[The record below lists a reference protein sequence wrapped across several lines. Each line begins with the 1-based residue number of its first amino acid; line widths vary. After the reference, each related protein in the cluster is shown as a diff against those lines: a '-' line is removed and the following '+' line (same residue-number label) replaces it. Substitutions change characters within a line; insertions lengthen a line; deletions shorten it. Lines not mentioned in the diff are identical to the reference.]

1 MAFTVVLNEPQ
12 SLVNIA
18 HVVRAMNN
26 FGASELRLV
35 RPAEFD
41 VYRITGIAHQSHELV
56 SATRCEDSLDAALA
70 DVTFVV
76 GFTARQRRVKRNVS
90 YLRDAIAE
98 IVRQETDGRVA
109 FLFGR
114 EDRGLGNEALDRCHR
129 TVIIPTSTTH
139 ASLNLAHAAAIAL
152 YERSLALQAPG
163 PLREPKR
170 TASPASREGL
180 EEMFTEIEASLDA
193 IEFFK
198 SRSNV
203 SIMRS
208 IREIGHRVTLDVR
221 EVKLVKAI
229 AIEVRKFIARM
240 GR

>member
-1 MAFTVVLNEPQ
+1 MEK
-12 SLVNIA
+12 
-18 HVVRAMNN
+18 
-26 FGASELRLV
+26 GLRLRKKV
-35 RPAEFD
+35 KGAL
-41 VYRITGIAHQSHELV
+41 VYPIVVSFVAVAILAGIM
-56 SATRCEDSLDAALA
+56 
-70 DVTFVV
+70 TFVV
-76 GFTARQRRVKRNVS
+76 P
-90 YLRDAIAE
+90 
-98 IVRQETDGRVA
+98 A
-109 FLFGR
+109 F
-114 EDRGLGNEALDRCHR
+114 
-129 TVIIPTSTTH
+129 
-139 ASLNLAHAAAIAL
+139 
-152 YERSLALQAPG
+152 
-163 PLREPKR
+163 
-170 TASPASREGL
+170 